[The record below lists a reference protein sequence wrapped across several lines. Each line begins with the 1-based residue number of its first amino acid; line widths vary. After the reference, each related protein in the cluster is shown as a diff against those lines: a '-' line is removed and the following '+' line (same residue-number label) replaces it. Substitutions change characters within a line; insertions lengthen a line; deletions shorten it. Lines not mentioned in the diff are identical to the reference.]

1 MYRPARVPGAV
12 QIRSAN
18 FNFPRL
24 FVFLRFVEAMTPPE
38 VMRLNHGVSL
48 LPRNACETIT
58 SLTRKLF
65 QLTEAVGFLRL
76 RQLYPPGHLTF
87 KRRKA

>member
-48 LPRNACETIT
+48 LPRNACETIYL
-58 SLTRKLF
+58 SYKKIISIDRSR
-65 QLTEAVGFLRL
+65 GF
-76 RQLYPPGHLTF
+76 P
-87 KRRKA
+87 